1 MLKEVTQPVLII
13 QVSPHGFR
21 NQEFLPMIL
30 YRCQGERN
38 EVSPL
43 KYAERLVADLVNAE
57 GGAILY
63 EVKGASS
70 RL

>member
-13 QVSPHGFR
+13 QVSPHGFC
-21 NQEFLPMIL
+21 NQEFLPTIL
-30 YRCQGERN
+30 YRYQGERN